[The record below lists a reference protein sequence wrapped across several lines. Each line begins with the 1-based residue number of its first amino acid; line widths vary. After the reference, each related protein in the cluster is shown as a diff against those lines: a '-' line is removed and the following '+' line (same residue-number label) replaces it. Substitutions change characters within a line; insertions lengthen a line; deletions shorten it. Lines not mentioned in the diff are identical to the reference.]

1 MHSRFDRRYLIL
13 ALLFMAKTMPQV
25 FFMMALPVILR
36 IEGFSLELIGLLQL
50 ASVPY
55 LLKFLWAPF
64 LDRGGL
70 NKGHYK
76 RWTLYTGLVGGI
88 LLIAMGFLNVVDQF
102 QAIVWLV
109 MVVSVVVS
117 TQDIAISV
125 LYIKLLT
132 YEERGKGSSSKI
144 LALNLA
150 SILGS
155 GLFLVLYNH
164 AGWRAT
170 MFAMGAMVL
179 LALLS
184 LGFLEEKERK
194 ELQTS
199 AKTKWSAF
207 LTFFRVRGMVK
218 WTVLIVLHSISTSAV
233 FFMIKPFLV
242 DRGVDPDMIA
252 FVVGFYGMTIAAVV
266 AMATGN
272 KIFQKHLLKRRKAYI
287 ATAVINAAAV
297 VLFIPIA
304 MSHDMLI
311 MLYIAVALLNASITL
326 SSVVSGTLI
335 MDFSRKGFESVDY
348 SLQMTG
354 VHVGGLVMAAVSGF
368 IVAQTGY
375 PLFFLLQ
382 GLIGIA
388 LVFLTISLFKGAWIP
403 GASPVEGLDSDSVTA
418 GH

>member
-1 MHSRFDRRYLIL
+1 
-13 ALLFMAKTMPQV
+13 
-25 FFMMALPVILR
+25 
-36 IEGFSLELIGLLQL
+36 
-50 ASVPY
+50 
-55 LLKFLWAPF
+55 
-64 LDRGGL
+64 
-70 NKGHYK
+70 
-76 RWTLYTGLVGGI
+76 
-88 LLIAMGFLNVVDQF
+88 
-102 QAIVWLV
+102 
-109 MVVSVVVS
+109 
-117 TQDIAISV
+117 
-125 LYIKLLT
+125 
-132 YEERGKGSSSKI
+132 
-144 LALNLA
+144 
-150 SILGS
+150 
-155 GLFLVLYNH
+155 
-164 AGWRAT
+164 
-170 MFAMGAMVL
+170 MGAMVL
-179 LALLS
+179 LALWS
-184 LGFLEEKERK
+184 LGFLEEKEQK

-199 AKTKWSAF
+199 SKTKWSAF

-242 DRGVDPDMIA
+242 DRGVDPEMIA

-266 AMATGN
+266 AMVSGN
-272 KIFQKHLLKRRKAYI
+272 KIFQKHLLKSRKAYI

-311 MLYIAVALLNASITL
+311 MLYIAVAPLNASITL
-326 SSVVSGTLI
+326 SSVVSGTLV

-354 VHVGGLVMAAVSGF
+354 LHIGALAMAAVSGF

-375 PLFFLLQ
+375 PLFFFIQ

-388 LVFLTISLFKGAWIP
+388 LVFLTISMFKGAWIP